1 MLKTRGLSAG
11 RDIYRATPAVT
22 LGFGF
27 FVLIGIVLE
36 PPITPVPPRGNF
48 QSYDFLK
55 ACEKCYK
62 MRLVCTLA
70 VGALRRFWVK

>member
-1 MLKTRGLSAG
+1 MMLIL
-11 RDIYRATPAVT
+11 
-22 LGFGF
+22 
-27 FVLIGIVLE
+27 VLE
-36 PPITPVPPRGNF
+36 PPITPVPPPRGNF
-48 QSYDFLK
+48 QGYDFLK